1 MLGGQAQD
9 EDPIPHAPEDGH
21 QLPVVFFGLGQPLPL
36 AGFDLNFPPEPLGG
50 DLPAQHDGNA

>member
-1 MLGGQAQD
+1 
-9 EDPIPHAPEDGH
+9 
-21 QLPVVFFGLGQPLPL
+21 LPL